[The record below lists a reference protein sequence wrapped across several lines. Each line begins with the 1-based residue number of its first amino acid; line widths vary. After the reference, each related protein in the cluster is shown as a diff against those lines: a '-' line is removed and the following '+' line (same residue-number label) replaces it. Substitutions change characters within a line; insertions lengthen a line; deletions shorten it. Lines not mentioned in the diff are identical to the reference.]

1 MDEMKDKTE
10 EEKNKR
16 VEKNVQTK
24 NLSKDKS

>member
-16 VEKNVQTK
+16 VEKNMQTK
-24 NLSKDKS
+24 KLSKDKS